1 MFYHRSA
8 YVRRLGSDLRGKRAM
23 AFSRLLGLYHPNSLL
38 NYESYAT
45 EPSHG
50 FAVDSLD
57 IRV

>member
-1 MFYHRSA
+1 
-8 YVRRLGSDLRGKRAM
+8 M
-23 AFSRLLGLYHPNSLL
+23 AFSRPLGLYHPNSLL

-45 EPSHG
+45 EPGPG